1 MRPSALL
8 VGPGI
13 LLTFAGLLACGDEP
27 RAAAGGKPAALPISE
42 VVLYSSGVGYFQRD
56 GQIDGRAE
64 VELRFKTDSINDLL
78 KSMVVQDFDGGR
90 VTTVTYGSRDP
101 ITKTLKSFGID
112 LTQDPTL
119 GQLLGQIRG
128 EKIEVATPNP
138 IVGTIVG
145 VEKKQQPAGDNK
157 VVEAEYLNVVT
168 DEGLRSI
175 PISQIGRIKLLNEQL
190 NAELRQALEVLATGH
205 DTQKKTVAIT
215 FDGQGQ
221 RKVSVSYVMETPV
234 WKTSY
239 RLVLDDED
247 KPFLQGWAIVE
258 NTTDEDWTNARLSL
272 ISGRPISFIMDMY
285 QPLYVRRPVVEPELY
300 ASLRPQVYGE
310 AMAEREEAK
319 KKDGDRVAKFAAP
332 APASAAPA
340 GAEMARSK
348 NMLGR
353 GAAGVEALADA
364 RQQAARDL
372 KLGEGVASAAESLQ
386 AGELFQYAIKT
397 PISLPRQKSA
407 MLPIVSQEVQGTK
420 VSIYNQAVQAKYP
433 LNGFRLKNSTPLHL
447 MQGPITVF
455 DGGTYA
461 GDARIEDLAP
471 DQERLISYAID
482 LKTEVESLA
491 GAGQQELLTVKIK
504 KGTLITTRKATE
516 EKTYNVKNRDQK
528 KKTVVV
534 EHPFR
539 QDWQLIE
546 PSEPTERTRD
556 VYRFA
561 LDVDAGKGARV
572 HVKEER
578 PIQEAVQLTNVAS
591 ELIAFYLRAPK
602 VSAKVREALQ
612 GVVERRDRLNQTTAD
627 RTRREQRINEI
638 TQEQARI
645 RENMARLAQNSEL
658 YNRYVK
664 KFDQQETEIENLR
677 KEIETLKA
685 TEARQQKELNDYLL
699 GLDVE

>member
-1 MRPSALL
+1 MKRSNLLAIGMLL
-8 VGPGI
+8 V
-13 LLTFAGLLACGDEP
+13 TNV
-27 RAAAGGKPAALPISE
+27 AAVLHAQDSSDRVAVNPAPQAALPVTE

-64 VELRFKTDSINDLL
+64 VELRFKTENINDLL

-90 VTTVTYGSRDP
+90 VTAVTYGSRDP

-112 LTQDPTL
+112 LTEDPTL
-119 GQLLGQIRG
+119 GELLGQIRG

-138 IVGTIVG
+138 VVGTIIG
-145 VEKKQQPAGDNK
+145 VESKEEPAGKDK
-157 VVEAEYLNVVT
+157 TVSVSYLNLLT

-175 PISQIGRIKLLNEQL
+175 PMSQVQRLRLLNEQL
-190 NAELRQALEVLATGH
+190 NTELRQALDVLATGH
-205 DTQKKTVAIT
+205 DTQKKTVAGT

-221 RKVSVSYVMETPV
+221 RKVSVSYVTDTPI

-258 NTTDEDWTNARLSL
+258 NTTDEDWTNVRLSL

-285 QPLYVRRPVVEPELY
+285 QPLYVTRPVVEPELY
-300 ASLRPQVYGE
+300 ASLRPQVYGQAME
-310 AMAEREEAK
+310 ERLERQLAETEKLGAVAGKPAAAADKADALRLRAGAMA
-319 KKDGDRVAKFAAP
+319 
-332 APASAAPA
+332 
-340 GAEMARSK
+340 AEV
-348 NMLGR
+348 
-353 GAAGVEALADA
+353 AAGRAEQRRGIEL
-364 RQQAARDL
+364 QL
-372 KLGEGVASAAESLQ
+372 GVASAAQALQ

-397 PISLPRQKSA
+397 PITLARQKSA
-407 MLPIVSQEVQGTK
+407 MLPIVSQDVEGTK
-420 VSIYNQAVQAKYP
+420 VSIYNQSVQAKYA
-433 LNGFRLKNSTPLHL
+433 LNGFRLKNATPLHL

-471 DQERLISYAID
+471 GQDRLISYAID
-482 LKTEVESLA
+482 LKTEVEPLA
-491 GAGQQELLTVKIK
+491 GAGQQDLLTVKIK
-504 KGTLITTRKATE
+504 KGTLIATRKASE

-539 QDWQLIE
+539 PDWQLID

-556 VYRFA
+556 AYRFA
-561 LDVDAGKGARV
+561 VDVDAGKGDRV
-572 HVKEER
+572 HVREQKQFDE
-578 PIQEAVQLTNVAS
+578 QVQLTNIGS
-591 ELIAFYLRAPK
+591 DLIDYYVKARQVSPK
-602 VSAKVREALQ
+602 VKEALQ
-612 GVVERRDRLNQTTAD
+612 GLVVRRDRLSQTTAE

-645 RENMARLAQNSEL
+645 RENMTRLAQNSEL

-664 KFDQQETEIENLR
+664 KLDEQETELENLR
-677 KEIETLKA
+677 KEIQSLKT
-685 TEARQQKELNDYLL
+685 TEAKQQQDLNQYLL
-699 GLDVE
+699 SLDVE